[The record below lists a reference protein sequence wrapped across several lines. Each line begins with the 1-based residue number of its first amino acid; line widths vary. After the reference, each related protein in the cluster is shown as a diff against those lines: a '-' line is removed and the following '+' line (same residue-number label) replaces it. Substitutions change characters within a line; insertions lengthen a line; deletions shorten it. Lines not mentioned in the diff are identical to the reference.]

1 MICVSLPRNS
11 FNPSLVRF
19 VTISAVPCRCFKH
32 MLLVGILEE
41 QCLTHASYCW
51 AVLSCGTV
59 HLIIML
65 YKVVLTTG
73 SMDEIL
79 KSYHSDESYWAVLS
93 CHDNVY
99 YAVQGG
105 SYFFETV
112 KNSCSVPIQ
121 MKTSLPIL
129 SDGTVNYAV
138 QSGLY
143 FWVFQQNPVVS
154 PFKWS
159 FFSSTFTWN
168 CLFFSILESVLNIVV
183 EFSLRLT

>member
-1 MICVSLPRNS
+1 MFPYPGTVSILLC
-11 FNPSLVRF
+11 FVLSLFLLSYV
-19 VTISAVPCRCFKH
+19 AVWA
-32 MLLVGILEE
+32 MLLVGILAE

-73 SMDEIL
+73 SMNEIL
-79 KSYHSDESYWAVLS
+79 KCYHSDESYWAVLS
-93 CHDNVY
+93 CHGNVS

-112 KNSCSVPIQ
+112 KIIPVVCPSKWKPLCQYFPMVLLITFYKVARTFESFN
-121 MKTSLPIL
+121 KIL
-129 SDGTVNYAV
+129 
-138 QSGLY
+138 Q
-143 FWVFQQNPVVS
+143 VS

-168 CLFFSILESVLNIVV
+168 CLFFSSLKSVLKNYCCWI
-183 EFSLRLT
+183 FASAT

>member
-1 MICVSLPRNS
+1 
-11 FNPSLVRF
+11 
-19 VTISAVPCRCFKH
+19 
-32 MLLVGILEE
+32 MLLVRILAE

-73 SMDEIL
+73 SMNEIL
-79 KSYHSDESYWAVLS
+79 KCYHSDESYWAVLS
-93 CHDNVY
+93 CHGNVY

-121 MKTSLPIL
+121 IKTSLPIL

-159 FFSSTFTWN
+159 FLSSTFTWN

-183 EFSLRLT
+183 EFSLRLLKEVKRS